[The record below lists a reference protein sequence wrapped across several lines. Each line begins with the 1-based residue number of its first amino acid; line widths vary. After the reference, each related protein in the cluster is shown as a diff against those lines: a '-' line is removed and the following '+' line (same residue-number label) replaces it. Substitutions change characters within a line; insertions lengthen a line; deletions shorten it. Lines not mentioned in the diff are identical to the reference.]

1 MPSYFISP
9 PDDTD
14 WSLAPEEFEARL
26 RERWPDA
33 EIRPAPEGSPMA
45 FHFTIDVGG
54 ESLDG
59 AYAADGQ
66 TLWIEMG
73 SEDQMAQLAVWFR
86 GLVPED
92 EELDFAD
99 EGLEV
104 EMRLDP
110 SITPEQFLERFAA
123 A

>member
-9 PDDTD
+9 PDDTEWRLD
-14 WSLAPEEFEARL
+14 PEEFEARL
-26 RERWPDA
+26 EERWPGA
-33 EIRPAPEGSPMA
+33 EVRPAPEGSPMA
-45 FHFTIDVGG
+45 FHFTIEVGG

-59 AYAADGQ
+59 SYADDGQ

-73 SEDQMAQLAVWFR
+73 SEDGMAELAVWFR
-86 GLVPED
+86 GQVPED
-92 EELDFAD
+92 EELEFAD

-104 EMRLDP
+104 ELPLDP
-110 SITPEQFLERFAA
+110 SITPEQFRERFAA